1 MKRLSFVVGGILSVG
16 AMLAVSAPAWAHVV
30 VSPEVVTAGDYE
42 TLTVSVPTEKEIPT
56 TKIRVEVP
64 EGFLLSGV
72 QPVPGWEHTFEEDG
86 GVVRAVTF
94 TGGEIRPREFQQF
107 LLQAQA
113 PEEPGEY
120 PWKAIQTYEDGSVV
134 EWTGPPDSEEPASVI
149 EVVCGTARHRL
160 LAGRHL
166 APAGLRT
173 GARPREPRG
182 GLSSAGGRS
191 VQAPRAGRI
200 AVQRARG
207 RRVRPGCRAHRQ
219 RCPS

>member
-64 EGFLLSGV
+64 KGFLLSGV
-72 QPVPGWEHTFEEDG
+72 QPVPGWEHAFEEDG
-86 GVVRAVTF
+86 GVVTAVTF
-94 TGGEIRPREFQQF
+94 SGGEIRPREFQQF
-107 LLQAQA
+107 LVQAQA

-134 EWTGPPDSEEPASVI
+134 EWVGSPESEEPASVV
-149 EVVCGTARHRL
+149 EVVS
-160 LAGRHL
+160 
-166 APAGLRT
+166 
-173 GARPREPRG
+173 G
-182 GLSSAGGRS
+182 GSEQSQSSPKPSEASASQKPGG
-191 VQAPRAGRI
+191 
-200 AVQRARG
+200 
-207 RRVRPGCRAHRQ
+207 
-219 RCPS
+219 

>member
-1 MKRLSFVVGGILSVG
+1 MKRLSFVVGGILGVG

-120 PWKAIQTYEDGSVV
+120 AWKAIQTYEDGSVV
-134 EWTGPPDSEEPASVI
+134 EWTAPPDSEEPASVI
-149 EVVCGTARHRL
+149 EVVSGGSEQSQSSPKPPDASASQKPGGEAQVLADTGGTNLAVYAGLGFVGLVVSALLARRL
-160 LAGRHL
+160 LG
-166 APAGLRT
+166 
-173 GARPREPRG
+173 
-182 GLSSAGGRS
+182 
-191 VQAPRAGRI
+191 
-200 AVQRARG
+200 
-207 RRVRPGCRAHRQ
+207 
-219 RCPS
+219 